1 MTCVFLREGEGDLD
15 TQMNT
20 GGEGCVRDQGR
31 RDWAE
36 AAASQGTPGSAGS
49 LWKPGR
55 ARKDFFLENSEEA
68 WLC

>member
-15 TQMNT
+15 TQMYT
-20 GGEGCVRDQGR
+20 VGEGCVRDQGS

-49 LWKPGR
+49 LEEQER
-55 ARKDFFLENSEEA
+55 IFF
-68 WLC
+68 